1 MKREELLD
9 LNEALQFPG
18 KKLIFDVETELT
30 QEEDL
35 DLLTPVTGTLEAV
48 STGNVLLIRAEFSV
62 RVVVECSRCTGP
74 LEQECSFDMS
84 DEFPV
89 EGIPSSWSHEGFAKV
104 VPDEPE
110 DLFEG
115 NSLKRDNYVRQGVIL
130 NLPLQPLCAGGWE
143 GDCPLGRHP
152 DFTGGQEEGVPAP
165 PQGDPRLKGL
175 GDLYRLREQDS

>member
-1 MKREELLD
+1 
-9 LNEALQFPG
+9 
-18 KKLIFDVETELT
+18 
-30 QEEDL
+30 
-35 DLLTPVTGTLEAV
+35 
-48 STGNVLLIRAEFSV
+48 
-62 RVVVECSRCTGP
+62 
-74 LEQECSFDMS
+74 MS